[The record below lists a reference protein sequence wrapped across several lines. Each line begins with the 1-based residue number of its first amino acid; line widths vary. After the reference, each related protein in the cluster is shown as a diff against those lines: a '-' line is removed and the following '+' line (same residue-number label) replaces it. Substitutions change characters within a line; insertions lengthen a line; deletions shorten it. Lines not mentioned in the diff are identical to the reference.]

1 HQATLRIERRRPD
14 PKGIAISPSPSLPP
28 ENGGNGAGRFFPRGR
43 NIVLFK
49 WKALMCS
56 AISKCSPTLT
66 YGISRISDV
75 PSSTPDIRDFD
86 KWDQQDMDEKRI
98 KATTVWVKWVFEDG
112 TSEYFPAE
120 ILHLG

>member
-1 HQATLRIERRRPD
+1 MEETC
-14 PKGIAISPSPSLPP
+14 
-28 ENGGNGAGRFFPRGR
+28 FFLRGR

-56 AISKCSPTLT
+56 AISKCSPTLK

-86 KWDQQDMDEKRI
+86 KWDQQDMDEERI

-112 TSEYFPAE
+112 ASEYFPAE

>member
-1 HQATLRIERRRPD
+1 MEETCFL
-14 PKGIAISPSPSLPP
+14 L
-28 ENGGNGAGRFFPRGR
+28 RGR

-98 KATTVWVKWVFEDG
+98 EATTVWVKWVFEDG